1 MTRTT
6 LATMTDSRH
15 RPLRAA
21 LLAAAAASVML
32 LPGLLR
38 AQDADTTQGR
48 THTVREGD
56 TLWDLARTYLGDPFL
71 WPEIYRVNTEV
82 VEDPHWIYP
91 GEVLRIPGA
100 AGPIVMDDMGPN
112 NEPSVFARGARAVAA
127 TRRGG
132 GGIANIEP
140 YTTVREGEF
149 LAAPYVVQR
158 GAPRGAG
165 RVVASYEMSGIKN
178 ASERTRIQPYEQ
190 AYITLPRDASA
201 AVGTR
206 YVTYELGPALE
217 QGQVVVPT
225 GIVEVIEPGGGDV
238 ATRVRLVRSF
248 DDVRVGHGVVAY
260 DSLEMAAGTRPSA
273 VGEGPRAS
281 VLWVKSDPVL
291 PTVSHFLVV
300 SASESDGVG
309 LGDQFTLYRPSRELE
324 SGVVLPPQNIAVGQV
339 VRVTP
344 YGTTLLV
351 IGHEQPAVR
360 IGTSA
365 RLTAKMP

>member
-6 LATMTDSRH
+6 LATMTESGY
-15 RPLRAA
+15 RPFRAA
-21 LLAAAAASVML
+21 LLATAAAGMML

-91 GEVLRIPGA
+91 GEVLNIPGA
-100 AGPIVMDDMGPN
+100 AGPVVMDDMGPN

-132 GGIANIEP
+132 IANIEP
-140 YTTVREGEF
+140 HTAVREGEF

-165 RVVASYEMSGIKN
+165 RVVASYDMSGIRN
-178 ASERTRIQPYEQ
+178 ASERTRVQPYEQ

-201 AVGTR
+201 TIGTR
-206 YVTYELGPALE
+206 YVTYQLGPRLD

-225 GIVEVIEPGGGDV
+225 GIVEVLEPGVGDL
-238 ATRVRLVRSF
+238 ATRVRLVRAF
-248 DDVRVGHGVVAY
+248 EDVRVGHGVVAY
-260 DSLEMAAGTRPSA
+260 DSLEMAAGVRPGA
-273 VGEGPRAS
+273 VGEGPRAR
-281 VLWVKSDPVL
+281 VLWVKGDPVL
-291 PTVSHFLVV
+291 PSVSHFLVV

-309 LGDQFTLYRPSRELE
+309 LGDQFTLYRPVRDLE
-324 SGVVLPPQNIAVGQV
+324 NGASLPPQNIAVGRV

-351 IGHEQPAVR
+351 IGQEQPAVR
-360 IGTSA
+360 VGTSA